1 MQKPDSVVGVV
12 IRLQTGLSLVRILAG
27 TREFCLL
34 QHPDMLGGPP
44 SLLIN
49 GQQGSLQGVNC
60 PGGG

>member
-1 MQKPDSVVGVV
+1 
-12 IRLQTGLSLVRILAG
+12 
-27 TREFCLL
+27 
-34 QHPDMLGGPP
+34 MLGGPP